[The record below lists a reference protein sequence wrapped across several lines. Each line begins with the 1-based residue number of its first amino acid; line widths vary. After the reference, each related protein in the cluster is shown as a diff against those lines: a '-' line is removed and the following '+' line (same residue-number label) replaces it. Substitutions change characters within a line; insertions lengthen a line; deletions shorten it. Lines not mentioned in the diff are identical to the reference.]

1 MASTTEMFLAG
12 LALIVNTVVIFIL
25 YYVCSIFLGPFVQ
38 AITKLSFASSGP
50 LTLGS
55 LTYIVEFVFA
65 LLLIFEIIL
74 VIAFIVVVGRR
85 TTYDEYY

>member
-1 MASTTEMFLAG
+1 MT
-12 LALIVNTVVIFIL
+12 
-25 YYVCSIFLGPFVQ
+25 SIIDT
-38 AITKLSFASSGP
+38 ITDD
-50 LTLGS
+50 
-55 LTYIVEFVFA
+55 FA